1 MPQAI
6 NHQYRRL
13 RLILGDQLNLEHSW
27 FNKPNAST
35 LIVVAEL
42 KQEVSYVRHHVQKVC
57 AFFAAMEQFAQALQQ
72 LGHHVLYQTLD
83 DTSEYDSLDTF
94 ITALCARFDVECFD
108 YMQPDEYR
116 VSKQLQ
122 DLELPSAV
130 QKQSVDAEH
139 FLLPLTELDQHFTT
153 GKSARMETFYRN
165 MRRRLNLLMDGD
177 EPEGGRWN
185 YDQENRKK
193 LSPAA
198 VAKLPKPLL
207 FSNDVSG
214 ILQRLQATSGCL
226 YWSRAKSFTLAGQP
240 GTG

>member
-1 MPQAI
+1 MQQAL

-27 FNKPNAST
+27 FGEQDASV

-42 KQEVSYVRHHVQKVC
+42 KQEASYVRHHVQKVC

-72 LGHHVLYQTLD
+72 QGHHVLYQTLD
-83 DTSEYDSLDTF
+83 DTAEYDSLETF
-94 ITALCARFDVECFD
+94 LTALCMRFEVEYFD
-108 YMQPDEYR
+108 YLQPDEYR

-153 GKSARMETFYRN
+153 GKS
-165 MRRRLNLLMDGD
+165 
-177 EPEGGRWN
+177 
-185 YDQENRKK
+185 
-193 LSPAA
+193 
-198 VAKLPKPLL
+198 
-207 FSNDVSG
+207 
-214 ILQRLQATSGCL
+214 
-226 YWSRAKSFTLAGQP
+226 
-240 GTG
+240 

>member
-13 RLILGDQLNLEHSW
+13 RLILGDQLNFEHSW
-27 FNKPNAST
+27 FNKPDAST

-42 KQEVSYVRHHVQKVC
+42 KQEISYVRHHVQKVC

-139 FLLPLTELDQHFTT
+139 FLLPLTELD
-153 GKSARMETFYRN
+153 
-165 MRRRLNLLMDGD
+165 
-177 EPEGGRWN
+177 
-185 YDQENRKK
+185 
-193 LSPAA
+193 
-198 VAKLPKPLL
+198 
-207 FSNDVSG
+207 
-214 ILQRLQATSGCL
+214 
-226 YWSRAKSFTLAGQP
+226 
-240 GTG
+240 